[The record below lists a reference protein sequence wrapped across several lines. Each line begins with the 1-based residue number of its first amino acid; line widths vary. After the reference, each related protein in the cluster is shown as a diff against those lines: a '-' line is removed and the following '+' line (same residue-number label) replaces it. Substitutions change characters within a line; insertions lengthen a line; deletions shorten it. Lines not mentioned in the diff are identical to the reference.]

1 MKPVHKIALPLFASL
16 ASATLSFVASAADSG
31 DRPSFNLPLNC
42 KDGPTC
48 FIQNRV
54 DMDLGEARL
63 DALCGRETYNGHK
76 GTDIRVSDTKVMQK
90 GIDIL
95 AMADGTVVGLRNSSP
110 DKLIENDE
118 HKAAVKGKE
127 CGNGVALDHGD
138 GWVTQY
144 CHLKSGSIA
153 VGKGQRVAAGSLLG
167 HVGQSGATEFPHLH
181 MSVRQGKRVV
191 DPFTGSQMGAGCSVA
206 RDTPLWAENVQAM
219 LPQRDAPMLFAV
231 GFRSS
236 AALYDAI
243 LQDMRSPA
251 VLPVAGSGLVF
262 WGMAYGLR
270 AGDVLEFRVLDP
282 AGGMF
287 VEQRFQQKKNRIWRM
302 QFVGRTN
309 KNGILRTGR
318 YTGRVRVIRQQPNG
332 SSLVVERRAA
342 VELVE

>member
-1 MKPVHKIALPLFASL
+1 MRKCIWPLAAIILGWTSL
-16 ASATLSFVASAADSG
+16 AFAAP
-31 DRPSFNLPLNC
+31 PSLGWP
-42 KDGPTC
+42 
-48 FIQNRV
+48 V
-54 DMDLGEARL
+54 DCRLGEDCWIVHHVDTDPGPQAQDFRCG
-63 DALCGRETYNGHK
+63 ALTYDGHK
-76 GTDIRVSDTKVMQK
+76 GTDIAVRDRVAMFRPVPVIAAAAGVVK
-90 GIDIL
+90 GVRDN
-95 AMADGTVVGLRNSSP
+95 VP
-110 DKLIENDE
+110 DHLGDAASV
-118 HKAAVKGKE
+118 KAAIDKGKE
-127 CGNGVALDHGD
+127 CGNGVALDHGY

-191 DPFTGSQMGAGCSVA
+191 DPFTGSQMGAGCSAA

-243 LQDMRSPA
+243 LQDMRSPG